1 MKKGMVNGMSNRK
14 IRVGID
20 VGGTHTKA
28 VAIDD
33 ASYEIVGIGSVKT
46 THESSLGVSE
56 GVVESFKKC
65 LNDNKISPEE
75 VSFIA
80 HSTTQA
86 TNALLEGDVAKT
98 GIVGMGRG
106 IFAGALSSAQS
117 NVKDISLDASGKRKI
132 VTAHRYLNL
141 KNFGKDVVSQTI
153 DDLRKDGC
161 GVIVASKAFGVDD
174 IDEELLVKEVG
185 KEKGIEV
192 TAASD
197 ISKLYGLTRRTR
209 TAVINASI
217 LPKMFETADSTESA
231 VRQAGIK
238 APLMIMRG
246 DGGVMDIEEMRKRP
260 VLTMLSGPAAST
272 VGALMYLRV
281 SNGIFFEVGGTSTDI
296 GVIKNGRP
304 MIDYSVVG
312 GQSTLISSLDVHV
325 SGVAGGSMVRASR
338 NRIVHVGPRSAH
350 IANLPYSAFTD
361 PKKIVN
367 PKVVRIQPLEGDP
380 DDYIAIECDG
390 GFRCTITV
398 TCAATALGIVK
409 AGDFSYG
416 NVESCKKTITAL
428 ANDIGMSMEECATAI
443 LDNAAD
449 TCIEVI
455 EELAFKYKIERDQI
469 TLIGGGGGASALLP
483 FTAQKMNL
491 PYQIAEHAEV
501 ISSIGVALAMVRD
514 VVERVIPNPTPQDLL
529 EIRTEATDMA
539 IKSGATADSIE
550 INIEIDSQ
558 TSKVRAIATG
568 STEIQT
574 QDLAKKVT
582 LAEATEIAAA
592 SMRVKPT
599 QANCIVKNDYFFV
612 FGARQGNRQ
621 ELRVVDKKGFVK
633 IQRSDGDA
641 VETTTAGVRSIVD
654 KLWEELAVYKSDI
667 KISPDFYL
675 CIGAKVIDY
684 EGMSGL
690 DQLHMVMDTELMMRG
705 SSDSVLLIGAKNNM

>member
-1 MKKGMVNGMSNRK
+1 MTNRK

-28 VAIDD
+28 VAVDD
-33 ASYEIVGIGSVKT
+33 ATYEIVGIGSVKT
-46 THESSLGVSE
+46 THESGLGVSE

-65 LNDNKISPEE
+65 LNDNNISPEE
-75 VSFIA
+75 VTFIA

-98 GIVGMGRG
+98 GIIGMGKG
-106 IFAGALSSAQS
+106 VILGFLSNIQS
-117 NVKDISLDASGKRKI
+117 NVKDIDLDNSGKRKI
-132 VTAHRYLNL
+132 MTAHQYMDL
-141 KNFGKDVVSQTI
+141 KKFSKEAAGKAI
-153 DDLRKDGC
+153 DDLKADGC

-174 IDEELLVKEVG
+174 IEEELTVKEAG

-192 TAASD
+192 TAAAD

-217 LPKMFETADSTESA
+217 LPKMFETADSTEAA
-231 VRQAGIK
+231 VRKAGIK

-312 GQSTLISSLDVHV
+312 GQSTLIHSLDVHV
-325 SGVAGGSMVRASR
+325 SGVAGGSMVRADN
-338 NRIVHVGPRSAH
+338 NRIIHVGPRSAH

-361 PKKIVN
+361 PSKIVN
-367 PKVVRIQPLEGDP
+367 PKVVRIQPLQGDP
-380 DDYIAIECDG
+380 EDYIAIECDG

-398 TCAATALGIVK
+398 TCAATALEIVK
-409 AGDFSYG
+409 PGDFSYG
-416 NVESCKKTITAL
+416 NPESSKKAIEAL
-428 ANDIGMSMEECATAI
+428 AKELKMSVEECATVI

-449 TCIEVI
+449 TCIAVI
-455 EELAFKYKIERDQI
+455 EELADKYKVERDQI
-469 TLIGGGGGASALLP
+469 TLIGGGGGATALLP
-483 FTAQKMNL
+483 FTANKMNL
-491 PYQIAEHAEV
+491 PYQIAKNAEV
-501 ISSIGVALAMVRD
+501 ISSIGVALALVRD
-514 VVERVIPNPTPQDLL
+514 VVERVIPSPTPQDLA
-529 EIRTEATDMA
+529 EIRTEVTDMA
-539 IKSGATADSIE
+539 IKSGAMAESIE
-550 INIEIDSQ
+550 IQIEIDSQ

-574 QDLAKKVT
+574 QDLAKKAT
-582 LAEATEIAAA
+582 MEEATKIAAD
-592 SMRVKPT
+592 SMRVESN
-599 QANCIVKNDYFFV
+599 QVNCIVQNENFYV
-612 FGARQGNRQ
+612 FSSQKGRKQ
-621 ELRVVDKKGFVK
+621 EIRVVDKKGIIK
-633 IQRSDGDA
+633 IQRSDGSA
-641 VETTTAGVRSIVD
+641 VESTTGGVRSVVD
-654 KLWEELAVYKSDI
+654 KMWEELSVYKSDI
-667 KISPDFYL
+667 KITPDFYL

-690 DQLHMVMDTELMMRG
+690 DQLHMVMDSELMTRASG
-705 SSDSVLLIGAKNNM
+705 DSVILIGAKNDM

>member
-1 MKKGMVNGMSNRK
+1 MSNRK

-28 VAIDD
+28 VAVDD
-33 ASYEIVGIGSVKT
+33 STYEIVGIGSVQT
-46 THESSLGVSE
+46 THSSELGVSE

-65 LNDNKISPEE
+65 LSDNNISPDE
-75 VSFIA
+75 VTFIA

-98 GIVGMGRG
+98 GIIGMGKG
-106 IFAGALSSAQS
+106 IVSGALTNMQS
-117 NVKDISLDASGKRKI
+117 NIKEINLDSSGKRKI
-132 VTAHRYLNL
+132 ITTHRYINL
-141 KNFGKDVVSQTI
+141 KSFNKESVERVI
-153 DDLRKDGC
+153 DDLKADGC

-174 IDEELLVKEVG
+174 IEEELVVKEVG
-185 KEKGIEV
+185 REKGIEV

-197 ISKLYGLTRRTR
+197 ISKLYGLTRRTL

-217 LPKMFETADSTESA
+217 LPKMFETANSTESA
-231 VRQAGIK
+231 VRKAGIR

-246 DGGVMDIEEMRKRP
+246 DGGVMDIKEMRKRP

-272 VGALMYLRV
+272 VGALMYLRI

-312 GQSTLISSLDVHV
+312 GQSTLIHSLDVHV
-325 SGVAGGSMVRASR
+325 SGVAGGSMVRANNSH
-338 NRIVHVGPRSAH
+338 IVHVGPRSAH
-350 IANLPYSAFTD
+350 IANLPYSAFTV
-361 PKKIVN
+361 PSIIKN
-367 PKVVRIQPLEGDP
+367 PKVIRIQPLEGDP
-380 DDYIAIECDG
+380 DDYIAIESED

-409 AGDFSYG
+409 PGDFSYG
-416 NVESCKKTITAL
+416 NIESCKKAIGAL
-428 ANDIGMSMEECATAI
+428 AKELKMSIEECATAI
-443 LDNAAD
+443 LDDAAN

-455 EELAFKYKIERDQI
+455 EELAEKYKVERDQI
-469 TLIGGGGGASALLP
+469 TLVGGGGGATALLP
-483 FTAQKMNL
+483 FTAKKMDL
-491 PYQIAEHAEV
+491 PYQIAKNAEV

-514 VVERVIPNPTPQDLL
+514 VVERVIPNPSPQDLA
-529 EIRTEATDMA
+529 EIRIEATDMA
-539 IKSGATADSIE
+539 IKSGATLDSIE
-550 INIEIDSQ
+550 IQIEIDSQ

-574 QDLAKKVT
+574 QDLARKTT

-592 SMRVKPT
+592 SMRVEPSNTK
-599 QANCIVKNDYFFV
+599 CLVKNDNFFV
-612 FGARQGNRQ
+612 FGSKKGKKQ
-621 ELRVVDKKGFVK
+621 EVRVVDKKGFVK
-633 IQRSDGDA
+633 IQRSDGTA
-641 VETTTAGVRSIVD
+641 IETTTAGVRSMVD
-654 KLWEELAVYKSDI
+654 KMWEELSVYKSDI

-684 EGMSGL
+684 EGMAGL
-690 DQLHMVMDTELMMRG
+690 DQLHMVMDSELMTR
-705 SSDSVLLIGAKNNM
+705 SSGDSLLLIGAKNDI